1 MYWRFCVF
9 GSDWVGQTIITW
21 PTPIHD
27 PRFSESPVYIC
38 VFGTFSS
45 FSHVMPYKKYY
56 PKPYY
61 NKKSLNW
68 DKILVN
74 NSGALTGNTQ
84 SNTLLYTAEEAGVL
98 KGLRVNGAIRDTA
111 SAAAPSCYWVITVI
125 KEGYTPNAINT
136 GNGVLYAPEQ
146 DVWAFGTGIA
156 SFETATGDS
165 WIYQFDVSPKT
176 RRRIKK
182 GDKLYLSIICT
193 QNASAIITTQAF
205 FGQ

>member
-1 MYWRFCVF
+1 
-9 GSDWVGQTIITW
+9 
-21 PTPIHD
+21 
-27 PRFSESPVYIC
+27 
-38 VFGTFSS
+38 
-45 FSHVMPYKKYY
+45 MPYKKYY

-111 SAAAPSCYWVITVI
+111 TASAPH
-125 KEGYTPNAINT
+125 
-136 GNGVLYAPEQ
+136 
-146 DVWAFGTGIA
+146 
-156 SFETATGDS
+156 ATGSSRSLRKDTLLTQS
-165 WIYQFDVSPKT
+165 TPAMVYSMLPNKTSGHSVLVLPHSKLPLVTLDLPIDVSPKT
-176 RRRIKK
+176 KRRMKK